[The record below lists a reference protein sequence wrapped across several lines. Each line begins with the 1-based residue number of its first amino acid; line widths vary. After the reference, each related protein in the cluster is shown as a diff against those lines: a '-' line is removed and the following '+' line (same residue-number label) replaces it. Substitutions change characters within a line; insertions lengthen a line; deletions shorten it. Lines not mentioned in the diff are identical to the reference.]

1 MKNSAEV
8 TRIKIE
14 KNKKNLNVNN
24 KNKEVCK
31 MESNQ
36 KIHCSVGSCKYN
48 DITVQECKLKAINIM
63 PNTNVNTGD
72 EKETMCVSY
81 KNNK

>member
-1 MKNSAEV
+1 
-8 TRIKIE
+8 
-14 KNKKNLNVNN
+14 
-24 KNKEVCK
+24 

-48 DITVQECKLKAINIM
+48 DITVQECKLKDINIM
-63 PNTNVNTGD
+63 PNTNVNTGN

>member
-1 MKNSAEV
+1 
-8 TRIKIE
+8 
-14 KNKKNLNVNN
+14 
-24 KNKEVCK
+24 

-36 KIHCSVGSCKYN
+36 KIHCSVGSCKYNDITVQECKLKAINIMPNTNN

>member
-1 MKNSAEV
+1 
-8 TRIKIE
+8 
-14 KNKKNLNVNN
+14 
-24 KNKEVCK
+24 

-36 KIHCSVGSCKYN
+36 KIHCPVGSC
-48 DITVQECKLKAINIM
+48 ITVQECKLKAINIM

>member
-1 MKNSAEV
+1 
-8 TRIKIE
+8 
-14 KNKKNLNVNN
+14 
-24 KNKEVCK
+24 

-48 DITVQECKLKAINIM
+48 DITVQECKLKAIN
-63 PNTNVNTGD
+63 TNVNTGD

>member
-1 MKNSAEV
+1 
-8 TRIKIE
+8 
-14 KNKKNLNVNN
+14 
-24 KNKEVCK
+24 

-81 KNNK
+81 KNNKERLVKIIIKDIAIR

>member
-1 MKNSAEV
+1 
-8 TRIKIE
+8 
-14 KNKKNLNVNN
+14 
-24 KNKEVCK
+24 

-48 DITVQECKLKAINIM
+48 DITIM
-63 PNTNVNTGD
+63 PNTNVNTGK

>member
-1 MKNSAEV
+1 MILYLQP

-63 PNTNVNTGD
+63 PNTNVNT
-72 EKETMCVSY
+72 TT
-81 KNNK
+81 NAAAIATIFNRR

>member
-1 MKNSAEV
+1 
-8 TRIKIE
+8 
-14 KNKKNLNVNN
+14 
-24 KNKEVCK
+24 

-63 PNTNVNTGD
+63 PNTNVNT
-72 EKETMCVSY
+72 TT
-81 KNNK
+81 NAAAIATIFNRR

>member
-1 MKNSAEV
+1 MKKFYRSYKD
-8 TRIKIE
+8 KIE

-24 KNKEVCK
+24 KNKEVCE

-63 PNTNVNTGD
+63 PNTNVNTGN